1 MGKTVQWGSYNYAE
15 LAEAKNFD
23 NATFAIDRKL
33 A

>member
-1 MGKTVQWGSYNYAE
+1 MGKTVQWGSYNYTE